1 MVDQEK
7 LSSRLSALE
16 GYLTELRSFRDTTR
30 EEFVREPALHH
41 LAERFLHLACE
52 CVLDIAHH
60 LISDQGYRQATSY
73 RSAIE
78 ILAEEH
84 LLSEDLSA
92 RLQGWMGF
100 RNVLVHFY
108 MDIDH
113 GKSYEAIQE
122 DLGDLEEF
130 GAVIARLLQP

>member
-1 MVDQEK
+1 M
-7 LSSRLSALE
+7 E